1 MSQSS
6 GQVTHVLLRRSP
18 RWAPRRT
25 PAARLACLRHAAS
38 VRPEPGSNSPSENA
52 SPACA
57 GSFSESTWARKA
69 FLPARFSRFNHRLP
83 PLQQAHTPTRLSAK
97 RRRVGLYH
105 IPGAFVKGI
114 ALTHAV
120 SGISRYYIRPKAPCS
135 EADYIIPCPR
145 QRCQG
150 FKPDSGQIPPEF
162 APNRGDVSSQGAL
175 SLRCKLA
182 HIA

>member
-1 MSQSS
+1 M
-6 GQVTHVLLRRSP
+6 LLRRSP

-69 FLPARFSRFNHRLP
+69 FLPARFSRFNRRLP

-97 RRRVGLYH
+97 RRRVELYH

-114 ALTHAV
+114 ALPHAG
-120 SGISRYYIRPKAPCS
+120 SGISRYRFRPKVPCS
-135 EADYIIPCPR
+135 EAGYILPCTR

-162 APNRGDVSSQGAL
+162 LPIRGASAQKGRRPYAPGCRTTPRNSTTPVG
-175 SLRCKLA
+175 
-182 HIA
+182 